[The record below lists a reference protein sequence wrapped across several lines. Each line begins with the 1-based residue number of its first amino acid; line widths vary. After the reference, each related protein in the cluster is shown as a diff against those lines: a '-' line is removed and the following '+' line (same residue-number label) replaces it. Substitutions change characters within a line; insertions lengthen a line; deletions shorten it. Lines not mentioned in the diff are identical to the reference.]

1 VRREAWSA
9 EEAGH
14 GHAFPDR
21 LAPPNVR
28 AGLDQFDAHHRCSSR
43 VSWPSSLCFV
53 PPGTERLFG

>member
-1 VRREAWSA
+1 
-9 EEAGH
+9 
-14 GHAFPDR
+14 

-28 AGLDQFDAHHRCSSR
+28 AGFDLFDAHHRRSSR